1 MCNLYDLADD
11 IIEAY
16 ELGDPETLKDT
27 FEIYLHKIE
36 KDFLESLGTLR
47 QRFCRV
53 PKVTI
58 TLRDHNRTYP
68 DGVSKCLVVTKHA
81 GRVIART
88 GSGTLIEGRLGQK
101 RARIGH
107 VEISTDNF
115 ELWSLS
121 AWI

>member
-16 ELGDPETLKDT
+16 ELGDSETLKDT
-27 FEIYLHKIE
+27 FEIFLHKIE
-36 KDFLESLGTLR
+36 KDSREDFGDFR
-47 QRFCRV
+47 QKFCRS

-58 TLRDHNRTYP
+58 TLWDHNRTYP
-68 DGVSKCLVVTKHA
+68 DGANKCLVVTKHA

-88 GSGTLIEGRLGQK
+88 GRGTLIEGRLNQK
-101 RARIGH
+101 RIHLGH
-107 VEISTDNF
+107 VKICTANYEK
-115 ELWSLS
+115 WYLS